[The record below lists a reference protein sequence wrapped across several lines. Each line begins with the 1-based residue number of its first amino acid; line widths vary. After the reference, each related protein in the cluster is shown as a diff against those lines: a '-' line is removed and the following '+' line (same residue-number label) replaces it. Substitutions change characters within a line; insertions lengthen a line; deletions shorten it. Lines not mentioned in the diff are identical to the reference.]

1 MLTVRRRSSG
11 LRVRSAAGFS
21 IVELAVS
28 MGIMAIVLT
37 GIMVPMVSQIAQRNI
52 TVTEKTLG
60 EIRDALLGFAAANGR
75 LPCPAV
81 TTPTGAVPNPDG
93 SEAFDIAGGGN
104 ASNGRC
110 LSFVGFV
117 PGRTLGITPVDRDG
131 YALDAWGST
140 ANRIR
145 YAVSSDAVTTITPN
159 VTNPFTSVNGMR
171 NATLGEVAKIPA
183 LLMICDSGI
192 GVQAGVNCNAART
205 LTSSAVAVIWS
216 VGANAST
223 GGGTGA
229 DERENPNPQD
239 ETSADR
245 IFVSRTMSG
254 IANNPFDDIVTWLS
268 INTLVNR
275 MVGSGQLP

>member
-1 MLTVRRRSSG
+1 M
-11 LRVRSAAGFS
+11 RSAAGFS
-21 IVELAVS
+21 LVELAVS

-37 GIMVPMVSQIAQRNI
+37 GIMVPMVSQIAQRNV
-52 TVTEKTLG
+52 TVTEKTLS

-81 TTPTGAVPNPDG
+81 TTPTVPVPNPDG
-93 SEAFDIAGGGN
+93 SEAFAVGGN

-110 LSFVGFV
+110 LSFTGFV
-117 PGRTLGITPVDRDG
+117 PGRTLGITPVDRNG
-131 YALDAWGST
+131 YALDAWGAT

-183 LLMICDSGI
+183 LLTICDSGI

-216 VGANAST
+216 VGANVST

-254 IANNPFDDIVTWLS
+254 MANNPFDDIVTWLS

-275 MVGSGQLP
+275 MVTAGQLP